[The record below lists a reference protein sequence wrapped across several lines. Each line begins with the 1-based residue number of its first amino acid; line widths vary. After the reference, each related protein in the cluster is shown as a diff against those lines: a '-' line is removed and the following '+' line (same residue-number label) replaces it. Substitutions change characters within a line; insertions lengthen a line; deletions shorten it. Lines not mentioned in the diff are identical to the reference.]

1 MKRYVV
7 GLIVTLTIAGF
18 WAYVGP
24 DGLAK
29 AQSGCA
35 SQGAVSPTETALA
48 ADCEILLDVRDT
60 LAGTATLN
68 WAANT
73 PVEDWDGVHVEGTPL
88 RVVEIGLGDSGLTGT
103 IPSELGSL
111 SNLTF
116 ISLGENEL
124 TGVIPKELGD
134 LSSLEELWL
143 DQNDLS
149 GRIPRQLGNLSKLRG
164 LFLYSNRLN
173 GPIPRELGDL
183 SNLTSLNLSDNELN
197 GPIPREL
204 GDLSSLTELN
214 LNDNQ
219 LSGEIPRSFTSL
231 TSLTSFYFSD
241 NAGLCAPTD
250 NAFQAWLQG
259 IEEVEGYN
267 CPSAEAVADRAVLVR
282 LYNATDGANWSDST
296 SWLSDRPMRE
306 WYGVETDDEGRVSGL
321 YLGGNQLNGPIPPQ
335 LGDLAN
341 LTELSL
347 TRNQLSGKI
356 PTELG
361 GLANLTVM
369 SLSANRLSGEIPTEL
384 GDLSNLTRLY
394 LWGNQLT
401 GEIPDSLTG
410 LTSLENFAFF
420 SNSGLCAPIDNA
432 FQTWL
437 EGIGSVDGSSC
448 APQDSQE
455 DRAVLAELYSA
466 TDGANWEDSSN
477 WLSDRPVREW
487 YGVTNDANG
496 RVIGLYLWKNQLAG
510 SIPPE
515 LAGLSN
521 LTYLNLWENQ
531 LTGSIPPELGN
542 LSNLTYLNLRD
553 NWLSGSIP
561 PELGNLSNLIGLY
574 LSDNQLTGCIPEALR
589 DVEFNDFDEV
599 GLPFC
604 EPQSPGAP
612 TVSAATA
619 GTPMVRINSPIPV
632 TVTFSEPVN
641 GFTVSDIRV
650 VNGSAVNFVGSDGD
664 SVYTFDVTPNA
675 VGVVTVDIAADVA
688 TDADGEGNTAA
699 AQLSLGLPYDDDG
712 DGAIGGSEVLEAV
725 RDYFAGRLTGQQV
738 LAVVRLYFQ

>member
-1 MKRYVV
+1 M
-7 GLIVTLTIAGF
+7 
-18 WAYVGP
+18 WGP
-24 DGLAK
+24 TNLAK

-111 SNLTF
+111 SNLTG
-116 ISLGENEL
+116 LRLYENEL
-124 TGVIPKELGD
+124 TGTIPAELGD
-134 LSSLEELWL
+134 LA
-143 DQNDLS
+143 
-149 GRIPRQLGNLSKLRG
+149 
-164 LFLYSNRLN
+164 
-173 GPIPRELGDL
+173 
-183 SNLTSLNLSDNELN
+183 
-197 GPIPREL
+197 
-204 GDLSSLTELN
+204 SLT
-214 LNDNQ
+214 
-219 LSGEIPRSFTSL
+219 G
-231 TSLTSFYFSD
+231 
-241 NAGLCAPTD
+241 
-250 NAFQAWLQG
+250 
-259 IEEVEGYN
+259 
-267 CPSAEAVADRAVLVR
+267 
-282 LYNATDGANWSDST
+282 
-296 SWLSDRPMRE
+296 MR
-306 WYGVETDDEGRVSGL
+306 
-321 YLGGNQLNGPIPPQ
+321 LGGNQLNGPIPPQ

-341 LTELSL
+341 LTGLSL

-384 GDLSNLTRLY
+384 GGLSNLTRLY

-515 LAGLSN
+515 LAGLSK

-641 GFTVSDIRV
+641 GFTVSDISV

-699 AQLSLGLPYDDDG
+699 AQLSLGIPYDDDH